1 MIFKRRQNEIRHKMI
16 LFLLIP
22 LLFVFAFEAITFQ
35 NLWQILFPIIISAI
49 VILIYVR
56 NKLIFDDFGI
66 TFCNIWG
73 HKYQVLWKDILLVED
88 TYEDPRL
95 SRGAPGRIVKIVY
108 KNHNGKTEIAKYS
121 YTNYIGLKEF
131 LSFYYAKKATNH
143 PKTRNNIGEE
153 NS

>member
-1 MIFKRRQNEIRHKMI
+1 MLFSRRQNEIRHKMI

-66 TFCNIWG
+66 Y
-73 HKYQVLWKDILLVED
+73 KY
-88 TYEDPRL
+88 
-95 SRGAPGRIVKIVY
+95 
-108 KNHNGKTEIAKYS
+108 NYS
-121 YTNYIGLKEF
+121 
-131 LSFYYAKKATNH
+131 
-143 PKTRNNIGEE
+143 RNNDWK
-153 NS
+153 